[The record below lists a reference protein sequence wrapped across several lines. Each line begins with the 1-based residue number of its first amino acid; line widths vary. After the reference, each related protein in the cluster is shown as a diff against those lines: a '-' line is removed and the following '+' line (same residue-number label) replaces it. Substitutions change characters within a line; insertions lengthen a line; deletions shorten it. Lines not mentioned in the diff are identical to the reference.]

1 MVKSMASVII
11 KFIEGFKSGLVEIR
25 EIEQYQRLL
34 IGKDPSCD
42 IQLDSE
48 DDSVID
54 FHCSIVYD
62 GNNYS
67 FQKIDGQTKINGN
80 RIGNAIRL
88 KAGDKISIGK
98 VQTTFSFDCIPP
110 LTESPAEEH
119 LKIKRGLFRRVLKR
133 G

>member
-25 EIEQYQRLL
+25 EIEQHRQLL

-42 IQLDSE
+42 IQLDSQ
-48 DDSVID
+48 DDSLID
-54 FHCSIVYD
+54 YHCSIVWD
-62 GNNYS
+62 GRGYS
-67 FQKIDGQTKINGN
+67 FQKINGQTKINGN
-80 RIGNAIRL
+80 RISKIIRL
-88 KAGDKISIGK
+88 KGGDKISVGSN
-98 VQTTFSFDCIPP
+98 QTTFSFDCIPQ
-110 LTESPAEEH
+110 LTESPKEEH